1 MLSNILAQVAFMV
14 WVFITL
20 PILALGFVVRGVCA
34 SFELGRDLWSDFI
47 WYVDRSMPDDER

>member
-1 MLSNILAQVAFMV
+1 MLSNILAQIAFIV

-20 PILALGFVVRGVCA
+20 PILVLGFVVRGVCA

-47 WYVDRSMPDDER
+47 WHVDRSMPED